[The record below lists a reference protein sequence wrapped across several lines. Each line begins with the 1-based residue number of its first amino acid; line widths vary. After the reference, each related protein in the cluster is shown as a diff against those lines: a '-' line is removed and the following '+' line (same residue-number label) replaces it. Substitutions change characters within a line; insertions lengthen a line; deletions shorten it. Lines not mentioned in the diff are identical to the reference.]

1 MAITK
6 KEGYF
11 IINCCAFALTDNT
24 VVQYPDDAAVQ
35 EFASEGEMYA
45 AHLAQHPEQ
54 YVD

>member
-11 IINCCAFALTDNT
+11 IINCCAFALTDST
-24 VVQYPDDAAVQ
+24 VVQHPDDADVQ
-35 EFASEGEMYA
+35 EFASEEELSA

-54 YVD
+54 YV